1 MKDTSPPQERL
12 ILGDE
17 AVSEILSERGT
28 PLYVL
33 SETHLRERIRR
44 YQAALKASYPK
55 TELAYASKAN
65 STLAVLAIADREGCL
80 IDVASKGELIAAL
93 QAGVSAADCHFHG
106 NNKSEEELAF
116 AIESGI
122 GQIVVDNFEEIELLR
137 SLKSKK
143 PPLVLRLAP
152 GVDPKT
158 HKKISTGQED
168 SKFGFSI
175 ADGSAERALLK
186 CLEYELPVIGVHCHV
201 GSQLIDP
208 EAQEAGGRTLAEFA
222 VEMLNKHG
230 FRTEVINVGGGLG
243 VQTKAETP
251 MPIED
256 YCLLIANA
264 VKEGLGDSGLEPVLM
279 QEPGRA
285 LISDAGVTLYRV
297 GVRKTVPLPGGG
309 RRTYLIVDGGLADNP
324 RPAMYG
330 AEYEAIA
337 HSGNRRELSPQ
348 MEIFTVAGRHCETDT
363 LFEDIALPADVR
375 PGDFLQILSTGAYN
389 SSMASNYNRYP
400 RPGTLLLRTD
410 GSLFQAQTPETYDQ
424 VLARES
430 VPGDL

>member
-1 MKDTSPPQERL
+1 MKDISPPQERL

-17 AVSEILSERGT
+17 AVSEILCERGT

-33 SETHLRERIRR
+33 SEPHLRERIRR
-44 YQAALKASYPK
+44 YKAALKASYPK

-65 STLAVLAIADREGCL
+65 STLVVLAIADDEGCK
-80 IDVASKGELIAAL
+80 IDIASKGELMAAL
-93 QAGVSAADCHFHG
+93 QAGVFAEDCHFHG
-106 NNKSEEELAF
+106 NNKSEEELSF
-116 AIESGI
+116 AIESEV
-122 GQIVVDNFEEIELLR
+122 GQIVVDNFEEIDLLH
-137 SLKSKK
+137 SFKSEK

-168 SKFGFSI
+168 TKFGFNI
-175 ADGSAERALLK
+175 ADGSAEKALLK
-186 CLEYELPVIGVHCHV
+186 CLESKLPVIGFHCHV

-243 VQTKAETP
+243 VQTKAESP

-256 YCLLIANA
+256 YCMLISKA
-264 VKEGLGDSGLEPVLM
+264 VKEGLGDSGLEPTLM

-285 LISDAGVTLYRV
+285 LISDSGVTLYRV

-309 RRTYLIVDGGLADNP
+309 QRTYLIVDGGLADNP

-330 AEYEAIA
+330 AEYEVIA
-337 HSGNRRELSPQ
+337 RGFGRKLSPQ

-375 PGDFLQILSTGAYN
+375 PGDSLQILSTGAYN

-400 RPGTLLLRTD
+400 RPETLLLRPD
-410 GSLFQAQTPETYDQ
+410 GSLFRAQAPETYSQ
-424 VLARES
+424 ILARES